1 MSATTLQLRHGIEVL
16 RGMDDTPLIYDPV
29 TGTYHRISRSAEALL
44 SYFDGSRSTDDLVS
58 MLAQDDMQRA
68 DQVRLQVSAF
78 VETLD
83 RSGLLVGSDVPD
95 DTGRRSRR
103 VQMSRVMPRVV
114 VTRALP
120 RALEPVARIARAT
133 PQMSVAAAL
142 ALIAVAGF
150 ALGASTLVA
159 YDASVSPFE
168 LRDGLV
174 GAAPVFAA
182 ALAVQLLAVLVHEC
196 AHALVAQVLK
206 VPVRALGFAM
216 LFYFMP
222 VAYVDRTD
230 AYRVR
235 SRGGRLAL
243 ALAGIVSDGILCG
256 ATALVASH
264 ASGTVQQVAL
274 VLLAY
279 QLLGLLF
286 NVNPLLPTDGYV
298 ALEVS
303 LGLVDLRGR
312 AFALV
317 TAMLRRRELPPYLA
331 RLSFPARTGYVVYAV
346 FASAYVGLAAV
357 SFLVGMVHSFH
368 TVAAAVGQR

>member
-1 MSATTLQLRHGIEVL
+1 MSATTLQLRQGIEVL

-58 MLAQDDMQRA
+58 MLARDDAQRA
-68 DQVRLQVSAF
+68 EQVRVQVSAF
-78 VETLD
+78 VDTLD

-95 DTGRRSRR
+95 DAGRRSRI
-103 VQMSRVMPRVV
+103 QTSRVMPRVV

-120 RALEPVARIARAT
+120 RVLEPLAGVVRAT
-133 PQMSVAAAL
+133 PQTAVATAL
-142 ALIAVAGF
+142 ALLAVAGF
-150 ALGASTLVA
+150 ATGAATLIGH
-159 YDASVSPFE
+159 DASVSPFA

-174 GAAPVFAA
+174 GAAPVFGA
-182 ALAVQLLAVLVHEC
+182 ALAVQLFAVLVHEC

-235 SRGGRLAL
+235 SRAGRLAL
-243 ALAGIVSDGILCG
+243 ALAGIVSDGIFCG
-256 ATALVASH
+256 ATALVASN

-317 TAMLRRRELPPYLA
+317 TSLLRRRELPPYLA
-331 RLSFPARTGYVVYAV
+331 RLGRAARIGYVLYAV
-346 FASAYVGLAAV
+346 FASAYVVLAAV
-357 SFLVGMVHSFH
+357 SFLVGMAHSFH

>member
-1 MSATTLQLRHGIEVL
+1 MSATTLQLRQGIEIL

-58 MLAQDDMQRA
+58 MLAHDDTGRA
-68 DQVRLQVSAF
+68 DQVRVQVAAF
-78 VETLD
+78 VDTLD
-83 RSGLLVGSDVPD
+83 RSGLLVGSALPD
-95 DTGRRSRR
+95 DAGRRSRL
-103 VQMSRVMPRVV
+103 QMSRVMPRVV

-120 RALEPVARIARAT
+120 RVLEPLARIVRAL
-133 PQMSVAAAL
+133 PQTLLAAVLAVVA
-142 ALIAVAGF
+142 VGGF
-150 ALGASTLVA
+150 AAGVSALVGH
-159 YDASVSPFE
+159 DASVSPFA

-182 ALAVQLLAVLVHEC
+182 ALVVQLLAVLVHEC

-216 LFYFMP
+216 LFFFMP

-243 ALAGIVSDGILCG
+243 ALAGIVSDGIICG
-256 ATALVASH
+256 ATALVASN

-298 ALEVS
+298 ALEIS

-312 AFALV
+312 SFALV
-317 TAMLRRRELPPYLA
+317 GALLRRRELPPYLA
-331 RLSFPARTGYVVYAV
+331 RLGRAARTGYVVYAA
-346 FASAYVGLAAV
+346 FASAYVVLAAA
-357 SFLVGMVHSFH
+357 SFVIGMAHSFH
-368 TVAAAVGQR
+368 TVAATMGQR

>member
-1 MSATTLQLRHGIEVL
+1 MSATTLQLRQGIEVL

-58 MLAQDDMQRA
+58 MLARDDAQRA
-68 DQVRLQVSAF
+68 EQVRVQVSAF
-78 VETLD
+78 VDTLD

-95 DTGRRSRR
+95 DAGRRSRI
-103 VQMSRVMPRVV
+103 QTSRVMPRVV

-120 RALEPVARIARAT
+120 RVLEPLAGVVRAT
-133 PQMSVAAAL
+133 PQTAVATAL
-142 ALIAVAGF
+142 ALLAVAGF
-150 ALGASTLVA
+150 ATGAGTLIGH
-159 YDASVSPFE
+159 DASVSPFA

-174 GAAPVFAA
+174 GAAPVFGA
-182 ALAVQLLAVLVHEC
+182 ALAVQLFAVLVHEC

-235 SRGGRLAL
+235 SRAGRLAL
-243 ALAGIVSDGILCG
+243 ALAGIVSDGIFCG
-256 ATALVASH
+256 ATALVASN

-317 TAMLRRRELPPYLA
+317 TSLLRRRELPPYLA
-331 RLSFPARTGYVVYAV
+331 RLGRPARIGYVLYAV
-346 FASAYVGLAAV
+346 FASAYVAVAAV
-357 SFLVGMVHSFH
+357 SFLVGMAHSFH